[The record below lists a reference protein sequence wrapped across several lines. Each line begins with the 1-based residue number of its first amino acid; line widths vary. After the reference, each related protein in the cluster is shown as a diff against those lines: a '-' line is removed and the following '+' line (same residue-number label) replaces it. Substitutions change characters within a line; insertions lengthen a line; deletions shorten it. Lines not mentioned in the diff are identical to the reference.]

1 MGTQLSL
8 IAALV
13 VIVIFMGL
21 SVFQLLLALGK
32 PYGKMA
38 YGGRQEAVLPKKYR
52 IMSALSIG
60 IFLLASGMTLV
71 KIDVFKNC
79 PFPVMAD
86 LGVWIFALFLALNT
100 IANATS
106 ISKSERKFMT
116 PLSAIACLCLVII
129 ALGL

>member
-1 MGTQLSL
+1 MSTQVSV
-8 IAALV
+8 IAALIV
-13 VIVIFMGL
+13 VVIFMGL

-38 YGGRQEAVLPKKYR
+38 YGGKQEAVLPRKYR
-52 IMSALSIG
+52 LMSAFSIV
-60 IFLLASGMTLV
+60 IFILASGMTLV
-71 KIDVFKNC
+71 KIEFFKNC

-100 IANATS
+100 ITNATS
-106 ISKSERKFMT
+106 KSKSERKIMT
-116 PLSAIACLCLVII
+116 PLSAIACLCLVVI